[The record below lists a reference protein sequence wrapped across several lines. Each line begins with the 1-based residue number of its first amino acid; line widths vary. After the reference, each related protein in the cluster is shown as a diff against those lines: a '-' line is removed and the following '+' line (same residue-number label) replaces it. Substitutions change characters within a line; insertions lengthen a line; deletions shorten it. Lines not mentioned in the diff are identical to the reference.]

1 MLIHGARS
9 LLQSASRRRQQ
20 EQTLDRLS
28 AWALQLCGR
37 IGRNKAAC
45 AVANKLAR
53 RLWAAEHHRT
63 SFDPN
68 HVSVLAS

>member
-1 MLIHGARS
+1 MPRS
-9 LLQSASRRRQQ
+9 
-20 EQTLDRLS
+20 
-28 AWALQLCGR
+28 

-68 HVSVLAS
+68 HVSVLA